1 MGLLLGCS
9 LRKQFFKMYFKYGA
23 AIVKLLNTKNF
34 EN

>member
-9 LRKQFFKMYFKYGA
+9 LRKQFYKMYFKNDA

-34 EN
+34 DN